1 MRTVKTLDLSRDAAA
16 EEYLDAGM
24 ILAEDPS
31 VTDAEQEAAIGR
43 LIRLAQD
50 VPVPFIVKG
59 RVKRL
64 EDIKKYL
71 YAGAKRVLLTEE
83 QRHVYDEAAA
93 RFGADRLIFDLSEI
107 PEWEAAFR
115 WEDLKT
121 NSDGLVPVVVQDY
134 RTGEVLMLAY
144 MNQEAYEQT
153 IRTGRMTYFSRS
165 RRELWLKGET
175 SGHFQYVKSLEIDCD
190 NDTIL
195 ARVAQLGA
203 ACHTGN
209 RSCFYRSILKEE
221 YPEKDPYT
229 ILKEVYD
236 VIEDRKLHPREGSY
250 TNYLF
255 DKGIDKILKK
265 VGEEAA
271 EIIIA
276 AKNPN
281 PEEVIYEMSDFLY
294 HAMVLMSEKGITW
307 EQVTEEL
314 SRR

>member
-209 RSCFYRSILKEE
+209 RTCFYRSILKEE